1 MSTEQNP
8 ADGSGAR
15 RPLAVYTDTDDLD
28 PAQAVEMLDQA
39 GFEVV
44 RLETRDAGEI
54 VAAARYAEA
63 LLVGYAP
70 ITRDML
76 EQMPQLKIVA
86 LLSMGFDN
94 VDVEAAAEHGVWV
107 TNILGAATDEV
118 ASHALALALQAARG
132 LDRAAVATRAGGW
145 RLDAEPPLVT
155 TEATLGIVGLG
166 RIGRRLAE
174 FARPLFR
181 EIVGTDPMLPDDEV
195 TRAELARV
203 GIRRVGLVELRE
215 ASDVVSLHV
224 PLTDETER
232 FVDAEFLAAMPAE
245 SILVN
250 VSRGALVDEPALV
263 DALDR
268 GHLSAAALDVA
279 AIEPVPADHPFRSHP
294 RVVLTPHIAYL
305 SSRTGREYTSRQARN
320 VISLAEHGRPDTPV
334 NDPTADIAVRAV
346 G

>member
-118 ASHALALALQAARG
+118 ASHALALAQ
-132 LDRAAVATRAGGW
+132 
-145 RLDAEPPLVT
+145 
-155 TEATLGIVGLG
+155 
-166 RIGRRLAE
+166 IGRA
-174 FARPLFR
+174 
-181 EIVGTDPMLPDDEV
+181 
-195 TRAELARV
+195 
-203 GIRRVGLVELRE
+203 
-215 ASDVVSLHV
+215 HV
-224 PLTDETER
+224 
-232 FVDAEFLAAMPAE
+232 
-245 SILVN
+245 
-250 VSRGALVDEPALV
+250 
-263 DALDR
+263 
-268 GHLSAAALDVA
+268 
-279 AIEPVPADHPFRSHP
+279 
-294 RVVLTPHIAYL
+294 
-305 SSRTGREYTSRQARN
+305 
-320 VISLAEHGRPDTPV
+320 
-334 NDPTADIAVRAV
+334 
-346 G
+346 